1 MFHTLRQTC
10 YESIEKKLN
19 DHNLFVDYVDTTE
32 KIEQGI
38 HDATLLKAEEN
49 GVEIDFDQFYKYK
62 KTKKLIN
69 SGKEVTMKCYP
80 FREIYRENYLK
91 VISALF
97 LNPNRQTL
105 HTRIDNGYV
114 SLCDIAKMSHNELDT
129 EKASIDANR
138 RNESTRTLD
147 VRTEIRDGK
156 PILVPY
162 EIQYSDEDPAWV
174 EVPDSE
180 IQCGKCKSLKVS
192 IYQQQTRSADE
203 PMTIFANCLACKS
216 RWRM

>member
-10 YESIEKKLN
+10 SESIEKRLN
-19 DHNLFVDYVDTTE
+19 DQNLFVESADTTV

-38 HDATLLKAEEN
+38 HDATLLNAEEN
-49 GVEIDFDQFYKYK
+49 GVKTDFDHFYKYK
-62 KTKKLIN
+62 MTKKLN
-69 SGKEVTMKCYP
+69 SSGKEVTIKCYP
-80 FREIYRENYLK
+80 FREIYREHYLK

-105 HTRIDNGYV
+105 HARIEQGYV
-114 SLCDIAKMSHNELDT
+114 SLSDVAKMSHNELDR
-129 EKASIDANR
+129 EKASLDATR

-156 PILVPY
+156 TVCIPY

>member
-1 MFHTLRQTC
+1 MIHTMRQTC
-10 YESIEKKLN
+10 LESIEKGLN
-19 DHNLFVDYVDTTE
+19 DHNLFVDSSDTTE

-38 HDATLLKAEEN
+38 HDATLITAEEN
-49 GVEIDFDQFYKYK
+49 GVKTDFDHFIKYK
-62 KTKKLIN
+62 KTKKLTN
-69 SGKEVTMKCYP
+69 SGKEVAMKCYP
-80 FREIYRENYLK
+80 FREIYRANYSK
-91 VISALF
+91 VFSALF
-97 LNPNRQTL
+97 LNPNRHTL
-105 HTRIDNGYV
+105 HTRIVQGYI
-114 SLCDIAKMSHNELDT
+114 SLSDIAKMSHNELDT
-129 EKASIDANR
+129 EKASLDESR

-147 VRTEIRDGK
+147 VRTETRDGK
-156 PILVPY
+156 TVLVPY